1 MKAKNLKKIIT
12 LAVSV
17 LYVLVGF
24 LTGGLFFATTKSS
37 AATSILN
44 AVQNYGAIE
53 SGKYSYLYLGEY
65 PQRRVLEVTNG
76 TAEGKT
82 GWDTFPNFCPDSV
95 YVENTIKGYVAE
107 LNEQYYNKYLKD
119 NTSNPY
125 YQTVA
130 DHFTAANAANS
141 TTTNFGTYDWENSTV
156 LTFYPQQ
163 NFETKNLYFDYKTGY
178 YTLKTNVIY
187 PKSAQ
192 NNTPGEIAYPAG
204 TKFHTYNHMVDSLN
218 KNYGIYENGSTELT
232 HISTGYDAL
241 YSDLS
246 LTTETTGALRYNDNY
261 WKMELDI
268 GATSY
273 NPTAKG
279 QTYLYVVEPIKWRV
293 LSVNGNTAFI
303 VSENIIDSSHFNTHN
318 HGLEWKYSKIRSWLN
333 GENVQTYYGINPRTF
348 VASNRTFFDVAFTAS
363 IQNAIA
369 DTTIVQDNKQ
379 SRYAGK
385 IHYYTQEALDAY
397 KTTYENSN
405 GAGSWDKNNMGQ
417 QYTVEQRPSS
427 VSKVF
432 LLSKEEITTNGES
445 LGFTS
450 NNSRRAYNTDYAIDT
465 GNFENKFDSYNST
478 ATDFSQNI
486 NNGNG
491 GYWWTR
497 TSTDKDDYSC
507 FVYAGSQTGSTTSPY
522 IFMSC
527 GVRPAMNIDLSK
539 LDVASIAGNTQIGW
553 LETDG
558 VEPTQNGTADSP
570 VKLGYEAQAEDG
582 TKVNTSVAYSFEDNS
597 TYAGIVDEL
606 TAGTDMAS
614 IKSKM
619 GGSWQV
625 VSAEKIT
632 SGTYANKY
640 RSVIKVNYTDQP
652 TGTYLV
658 AMGLNTVSKARFAL
672 APITSK
678 FVNPTILDN
687 NVTSFYVSGVTYF
700 EVITDGL
707 DNKFII
713 YSSNNGV
720 LSSAN
725 IYAMLDANSS
735 NAGVGSFL
743 QGYVDNGNA
752 YDYVYFGEYPDTS
765 VAKKV
770 PFTDENADGIADIPY
785 GTFTT
790 ESVNVSNEIFKII
803 DELNDSYYN
812 DYLKNRTNSAIY
824 KSLVAE
830 KGSYPFADGSYN
842 WLDTTTTNNQGLY
855 KNDANLTA
863 EYFYPLED
871 FKNEKISFE
880 VRKGYYT
887 LLKDVTV
894 GSITYNTG
902 RKLCIFNEVID
913 TLMKNGT
920 YRTFNADGTI
930 KNTVQTQGTKRDAK
944 IASAT
949 VNTFQHNSN
958 RSWLR
963 DMNGDGVNVSY
974 NPFADRNS
982 IYLFEVNPIKW
993 GVMSIDGNLVRLITP
1008 DAVDGFMY
1016 NSGYGTNSWHH
1027 SYFRRWL
1034 NGIDRFMAADGS
1046 KIYIKES
1053 RSFIEMAFNDEEE
1066 SVIVPQLITTS
1077 AVGAYNGITT
1087 EYYTEE
1093 AAVNAGLTAEDVVL
1107 RPQSFDKITIIER
1120 TETPFSNLIAYNT
1133 DYSIAA
1139 GCHDY
1144 ALGEKQWVHNTR
1156 DNPNNYGSRYNGANV
1171 WSRTVYPGRESS
1183 SLYSAAGAHSYP
1195 NNEYA
1200 VCPII
1205 VIDLSKLNVSSV
1217 VPSDN
1222 GFVNGT
1228 ASNPVD
1234 ANASALASQNI
1245 FSIYSVN
1252 PNSFESSVGGSWKI
1266 YDVKNSATEGMYTHS
1281 VRVEYKGLSTNA
1293 MLSVAITDKSG
1304 KSVAFATIASGA
1316 TGSEGATFFSF
1327 DAPTNT
1333 TNDYVVAIYESI
1345 NNNMV
1350 ATNIFEE
1357 TKDGVIGFSGTIWLD
1372 PLMGNDRN
1380 SGMLEAYPI
1389 KTLARAMEIAG
1400 KTVTIIVKNT
1410 IYVTEDTVVDFGPDR
1425 DVTLIR
1431 WYDTKDDYLGGHVFE
1446 VGVWDSSLT
1455 EEQNLANKVK
1465 LTLNNFTIDGSNMY
1479 NGLSI
1484 DRKTV
1489 INVQNGDV
1497 VINSGFS
1504 AINNCIKLESENVY
1518 GGFIRVRNS
1527 SSLTINGGYFYRNYM
1542 TYKKMIYGGLI
1553 GAIDCNAT
1561 ITINGGEFDNTG
1573 VNGVVYQGGIVYAE
1587 NIKELTIN
1595 GGLFKNTQVSNFGSA
1610 VCVKSTPIVNIANA
1624 KFEGNLSGSSSST
1637 AGTIYI
1643 NKCIADFSNC
1653 EFYSNDAG
1661 RYGYW
1666 SACGAG
1672 LYIIES
1678 EVNITRCSFVDN
1690 YAIHS
1695 VGAIYIQ
1702 NKSTV
1707 VIKDSLFK
1715 DNVAR
1720 ANAGVIYIQA
1730 TSKLFVENCDFI
1742 NNKSETASAGAVY
1755 FVGQSN
1761 VKNANE
1767 GYFKNCRFIGNT
1779 APQGKGGAIYSEAK
1793 ILTLEDCEFLN
1804 NSSLSDGG
1812 AICTGN
1818 YTGELN
1824 IIGGSFVGNHTT
1836 AEYYSNGGAIHSY
1849 KNLTVDGVIFKDNYA
1864 INGGAI
1870 SRARQVYNP
1879 DGGQA
1884 SNVFYME
1891 DAQCGG
1897 EFVIKNSVFDG
1908 NYATST
1914 DVGIGGAILTQGE
1927 SNGTIEGCVFTNNR
1941 ALVGGAIL
1949 GGAGMYSTSE
1959 ATLNL
1964 IDCSFEN
1971 NTATGSFSYCHWDEE
1986 DVYTITGGGA
1996 VAMLGNAVNIE
2007 NSNFYSNK
2015 AVASGSGGGAVYTFS
2030 TCKIVN
2036 MTNSNFVGN
2045 TSTTY
2050 AAAVRVYNIEKNNN
2064 DSDAQIRVFDSCYFE
2079 DNGSDNLESSATL
2092 EVRGR
2097 PIRSA
2102 YDNIFTNLTFISNK
2116 TKSVLYTRGGI
2127 INDCYF
2133 GYNYGVAINTIHA
2146 TEIENTTIEYNK
2158 GAITHSS
2165 TVYLLNN
2172 TVIKNN
2178 FNATEDR
2185 GAVSVAASLYVEG
2198 RDIYVYD
2205 NYSNLKDTDG
2215 NLITNPYNL
2224 VLDADGNIVAN
2235 EDAIA
2240 SNILPRGT
2248 ITSIEVSKRLISGK
2262 IGISAN
2268 ESYVEDNLRIVKT
2281 GSLLVDP
2288 SIFVLDN
2295 AEKIGAELYY
2305 REDGIYLSLINKVG
2319 QINYTASDYYG
2330 VYDNQYHTID
2340 VKVFGLDRYTISYG
2354 LTEGTYDL
2362 TSAPMFRD
2370 VTLKDGSTT
2379 EVEGKTVYFKIS
2391 APGMADVTGS
2401 RTVKVAKRQV
2411 SLNINS
2417 IKKGLLTLY
2426 LGQVLTADQTVLNP
2440 YLTGVYAF
2448 DGDGAIIPGN
2458 FYLYGGTSGTTHVV
2472 GLTNTI
2478 DFCLRFVPNNPN
2490 YDVYT
2495 YQTKINVYLNVEV
2508 AYNNL
2513 WYLNGSYYPQDP
2525 SVSTDFA
2532 VVDGQ
2537 NGIDLNTMIGL
2548 IKDGGTLYLGS
2559 TYEIVA
2565 GKTVNLNIQKSLDI
2579 IKTGVHVAFSVASN
2593 AKLNI
2598 TAEKQA
2604 VLKINGFISPA
2615 VNSLPIFYN
2624 NGTISIVG
2632 INRNIIVRDNN
2643 GYLNSVYQGNG
2654 SGVYNNTGATLQLT
2668 DVVFCRFSSSDGG
2681 VIYNLG
2687 TATLT
2692 NCQIDGAYDMSS
2704 TIYAIKN
2711 GGAIYN
2717 KGTLNLYNTIIK
2729 DVDISSGSNVG
2740 HGGAIYIDDNS
2751 TFNMYNSFINGDTYF
2766 SAISSKNFG
2775 GGLYIGAGAKVYLED
2790 SKILGCRAFSGA
2802 GIYAEDS
2809 STSTPTE
2816 ITLVRCAIEE
2826 NILAYKED
2834 LKAGSGAGMY
2844 IGRYANLTIN
2854 GGSISDNTAY
2864 IYNFA
2869 KPEDSWVVS
2878 YTVFGTGGAI
2888 YAVGATITVSGA
2900 EFEDNKGASG
2910 GAVYLHTGCKASFEN
2925 SVFDNNTAIY
2935 FDSRSP
2941 GTQNGDGG
2949 GIYSYGSIIDIK
2961 QVDFIKN
2968 RSKLSAAIE
2977 AQGVST
2983 INIYGLN
2990 AKDNFSSN
2998 GIFGI
3003 HNRSIINVFD
3013 CYIVNNKSN
3022 SVFYTDTGTFNMY
3035 NGVISYNNSQV
3046 IDANN
3051 IDVNLYGGE
3060 ISHNTSRGITL
3071 RKNSRLVLDGV
3082 NILNNSAN
3090 GIYEVGNNIYIM
3102 DEVSTVKILSGKVL
3116 SAVKN
3121 SAYSG
3126 RYQDIYFSGL
3136 LDGTNLQFE
3145 FYGGEIDSVLFSK
3158 GLKAKIAGNV
3168 KVNIAIS
3175 SYFKNM
3181 NSIDSTETGEQR
3193 KISTVNIGVLD
3204 STSILKFRYLNS
3216 VRIDASY
3223 GFCNFSDEVTNEQ
3236 IEKQK
3241 SQIKIVDTT
3250 YGIVQILRS
3259 LATSIGNVNTE
3270 NTYVYFDPVNGDDSK
3285 TGLTI
3290 ADNAVKTWQAVVQR
3304 AKENNISKVYIVS
3317 TWALANGENIDGNNL
3332 TIVRLIN
3339 NLQMFSINS
3348 GVIATINNIVL
3359 DGGVT
3364 KPGDNAGGYK
3374 RNDLITN
3381 QGTLTLNNTTIKNA
3395 ISFSNASNIEK
3406 AIGCIYNLGTLNC
3419 NNCYFVGN
3427 GSNYA
3432 SGGAIYSIEGT
3443 TVKIADS
3450 FFENNYSDIDGG
3462 AIYIKSTDTKES
3474 SLTVTNTVFF
3484 NNRATKDGKSGGA
3497 IAIYGAS
3504 KDKVITPVRVKIDG
3518 CQFNGNASI
3527 NGGALY
3533 AYCADVE
3540 VKNSKFYN
3548 NRATAYG
3555 GAIRFKTSKVVIDN
3569 CEALEN
3575 KSTAAGT
3582 DGIFISVNNTEA
3594 FTLDG
3599 EATKISYKNVIV
3611 IGNRTTGDSVTY
3623 GDHFTTN
3630 YDIEVDNIKYI
3641 NNGTNKL
3648 GSQVIGYLTYF
3659 SLSDAKLNGVDYVAV
3674 RTFNNLHFENNI
3686 VGSGVIAINNVG
3698 FEARDIKII
3707 NNTSNATLL
3716 DVRVNKND
3724 VLIEEVYFEN
3734 NLCGNS
3740 GTGAEF
3746 LIYSGEAASK
3756 VNFDIKNF
3764 SSKNSQAQA
3773 IILYKVSNNVDMSLE
3788 NIRIDNFK
3796 GRAISLTGATDA
3808 QKVDTDVVLN
3818 NVIISNGK
3826 SSGVFYIGLGYCNSV
3841 TVNNVI
3847 CDGMNISRNINVTTV
3862 NSATFNNCYFRNGKG
3877 ASGSGINTNSP
3888 ITVNSCYFENNYSSE
3903 FGGAVYASAGATFS
3917 GCKFIK
3923 NRAYKTG
3930 GAVNLDG
3937 GSAIS
3942 SSFEGCYF
3950 EGNKVVC
3957 DKNKQ
3962 MTGYQGGGAIYAYD
3976 ILDIEGC
3983 IFRDNTSSICG
3994 GAIITRQTTNI
4005 VASEFYNNYS
4015 YSSGGA
4021 LFTNGANHVIDD
4033 CYFEGNI
4040 SEYSGAVIAHTNYG
4054 GAAKP
4059 MYLTNSRFVNNQ
4071 KLSIDGK
4078 GVVSISIGY
4087 SKIDNCI
4094 FEYNYSENEILS
4106 YGATL
4111 STLSNSNF
4119 VGNVAI
4125 DSNLAT
4131 LSGVKEVV
4139 RCNFYNNDVNIV
4151 LNHNGLLDNCEF
4163 GNNIIN
4169 AVHGII
4175 WSPNTINAHNCSFF
4189 GNISTAKKDSNYAN
4203 LFYSVDGC
4211 RHNFINCNFY
4221 DNVSQSARLTKTGLF
4236 YVNGG
4241 EVLLDGCYI
4250 SNNLAFNATA
4260 NSYEQ
4265 ASVQVAKGYLMMRE
4279 CVISAKQN
4287 SAFNICNQ
4295 GIVYIK
4301 KEAKPCLI
4309 TDCVV
4314 ENVNVGSGSVFVND
4328 GTLNIT
4334 NLHAY
4339 NNSSNN
4345 GSIITNRNI
4354 LNIAGE
4360 DTLFEY
4366 NLAET
4371 KGGSIYNANG
4381 GKLTISDGKF
4391 ANNTANNGGVIY
4403 NDLGANLTIEN
4414 GTFDSNTAVASAE
4427 GLADG
4432 NGGAIY
4438 NLGNLTINY
4447 GYFTKNLAQNGGAIY
4462 NLGNATINDAL
4473 LYKNYTTIA
4482 GGAICNTVETLAN
4495 QSDKTFVGNMI
4506 INYAELDNN
4515 NIYTG
4520 QTEEIFGS
4528 AIYNGAELTINDVL
4542 SKNSPANNKIK
4553 GGIYA
4558 SGQNSRTLIMGGDF
4572 KSGKHF
4578 YATDLADF
4586 VVCNATINLPSG
4598 ESIVANNA
4606 SMIFDNCYFTNEP
4619 GTRCINSINVNSTKN
4634 FVIRNSIFKDLSIG
4648 YSLITTTSSPE
4659 INLQNCILDNVI
4671 SYAVSTEGGFCNSF
4685 NGNINL
4691 TNCTVKNCNMANAF
4705 IFNHYD
4711 TVTYTDCYFS
4721 NNVANNLII
4730 SNGNTVINGCLFEN
4744 NDVTNIMN
4752 FMSGKAIIANTD
4764 VINNTCSNIVYVG
4777 EQITTPVMFIDNNNI
4792 TNNKVTDGAVKIAY
4806 SSSQDKKPGIQIGN
4820 GGKLVVKDN
4829 YLVDAN
4835 GNYIDSSKNPTT
4847 DQTKYVQSNVCL
4859 PNLATQK
4866 AYIVGGLA
4874 SGSCVGI
4881 NVYLVESG
4889 SSLYN
4894 EFVAIKPKDQ
4904 NNPILT
4910 ADINCLFYDNTS
4922 YGLALI
4928 DGNIVLVKSSEIS
4941 GDKVYVNNKAF
4952 LVDGEYKGFEKSDFE
4967 VYKNGVKVTDFNVLF
4982 AEDERTYLLNNFT
4995 ETCPKYA
5002 SLGSYDIWYK
5012 LVDLDGNNLLK
5023 SDGTAYNGVVN
5034 IALVKNVL
5042 TLVETPVARLSK
5054 GDSLSNA
5061 TFVGGRVVS
5070 DGKTVAGI
5078 WQFEETDTI
5087 PTENLAKYSAKF
5099 VAASNKIYTNEIT
5112 ANVSVEFLFNTVT
5125 YKTIAGINGD
5135 KPGFFVSGDKFTG
5148 ITLISEIVKLMAK
5161 NSVIIL
5167 DQTYNFV
5174 KNEDVK
5180 PNVNISIR
5188 HSAGTGLE
5196 FTMFT
5201 ISNETDVIVNFGG
5214 SVGRILIDGRN
5225 NNYAQKIFVNNS
5237 TLNLGANVEV
5247 LNFTQNENSEA
5258 LIINNGTLNIN
5269 GTTFNKNKNTA
5280 NLAEVTKG
5288 SLIYNKGKLVINS
5301 GNFVNN
5307 TMARSGSGD
5316 YIAIY
5321 GGVIYND
5328 RGNIVING
5336 GTFTKNGFTGA
5347 LNGYGGVIY
5356 NNQGNVDIC
5365 GGVFSN
5371 NTATYGGVIANKGG
5385 KILFSGGLIIAN
5397 SATIDSAVIYN
5408 DESDADQSKWGS
5420 VVYNGTNMIGNYIVN
5435 PDSAVASIKDV
5446 NLWVVFGV
5454 VLGVVMFGIF
5464 TGFMM
5469 HKARRGKQK

>member
-125 YQTVA
+125 YQIVA

-192 NNTPGEIAYPAG
+192 NNTPGEIAYSAG
-204 TKFHTYNHMVDSLN
+204 TKFHTYNHIVDSVS
-218 KNYGIYENGSTELT
+218 KFYGFVKDGTTDVVQEDQYNDLT
-232 HISTGYDAL
+232 LI
-241 YSDLS
+241 
-246 LTTETTGALRYNDNY
+246 TETTGFIRTNENN
-261 WKMELDI
+261 WKMSLDI

-273 NPTAKG
+273 NTTSRG
-279 QTYLYVVEPIKWRV
+279 QTYIYLVEPIKWRV
-293 LSVNGNTAFI
+293 LSITGNNALLLSESILDSVAFNYNN
-303 VSENIIDSSHFNTHN
+303 SQGT
-318 HGLEWKYSKIRSWLN
+318 EWAYSIIRSWMNSEDITFYKGGQGKLIASDKGFIDIAFTETIQSAIKSTTN
-333 GENVQTYYGINPRTF
+333 TQDTLRSYYNNSWHYYGHPEVGT
-348 VASNRTFFDVAFTAS
+348 DLY
-363 IQNAIA
+363 NAYA
-369 DTTIVQDNKQ
+369 AYTGGNAWDFSAALEPVPQTTD
-379 SRYAGK
+379 
-385 IHYYTQEALDAY
+385 
-397 KTTYENSN
+397 
-405 GAGSWDKNNMGQ
+405 
-417 QYTVEQRPSS
+417 
-427 VSKVF
+427 KVF
-432 LLSKEEITTNGES
+432 CLSATEARNADY
-445 LGFTS
+445 GFGSILS
-450 NNSRRAYNTDYAIDT
+450 NNTDYAIAT
-465 GNFENKFDSYNST
+465 GNGDRKLQGARSTLEEYSQGLDSS
-478 ATDFSQNI
+478 F
-486 NNGNG
+486 G
-491 GYWWTR
+491 GHWWSR
-497 TSTDKDDYSC
+497 SAP
-507 FVYAGSQTGSTTSPY
+507 AGSNAMIICHQHTGGVANNSINATL
-522 IFMSC
+522 

-539 LDVASIAGNTQIGW
+539 LDVASIGVNSKIGW

-570 VKLGYEAQAEDG
+570 VKLGYEAQTEDG
-582 TKVNTSVAYSFEDNS
+582 TKVNTSVAYSFEDNR
-597 TYAGIVDEL
+597 TYASIADEL
-606 TAGTDMAS
+606 TTGTDMAS

-640 RSVIKVNYTDQP
+640 RSVIKVNYTNQP

-658 AMGLNTVSKARFAL
+658 AMGLNTVSKTRFTL

-678 FVNPTILDN
+678 FVNPTTPDN
-687 NVTSFYVSGVTYF
+687 NVTSYYVSGVTYF
-700 EVITDGL
+700 EVITDSL

-725 IYAMLDANSS
+725 IYAMLDANS
-735 NAGVGSFL
+735 NTVGISSFL
-743 QGYVDNGNA
+743 QGYVDNGNT
-752 YDYVYFGEYPDTS
+752 YDYIYMGEYPKTS

-770 PFTDENADGIADIPY
+770 PFIDENADGIADMPY
-785 GTFTT
+785 GTFIT

-812 DYLKNRTNSAIY
+812 DYLKNNTNSPIY

-830 KGSYPFADGSYN
+830 KGSYPFADGNYN

-855 KNDANLTA
+855 KNDANLTV
-863 EYFYPLED
+863 EFFYPLED
-871 FKNEKISFE
+871 YQNEKISFDS
-880 VRKGYYT
+880 RNAYYT

-894 GSITYNTG
+894 GATTYKSGQKFHTYSNIVDIYHKFGLLRRVNT
-902 RKLCIFNEVID
+902 
-913 TLMKNGT
+913 NGT
-920 YRTFNADGTI
+920 LNAPTSISDVSLSSKVAGDGSNKTHVGNIINMTNWI
-930 KNTVQTQGTKRDAK
+930 KN
-944 IASAT
+944 
-949 VNTFQHNSN
+949 
-958 RSWLR
+958 L
-963 DMNGDGVNVSY
+963 NGDGVNVTMNYTKYGST
-974 NPFADRNS
+974 
-982 IYLFEVNPIKW
+982 YLFEVEPIKW
-993 GVMSIDGNLVRLITP
+993 RVLEVNGSQVTIVSDDLV
-1008 DAVDGFMY
+1008 DAVAFNY
-1016 NSGYGTNSWHH
+1016 TRTYSHEWQFSTIRS
-1027 SYFRRWL
+1027 WL
-1034 NGIDRFMAADGS
+1034 NGI
-1046 KIYIKES
+1046 
-1053 RSFIEMAFNDEEE
+1053 EE
-1066 SVIVPQLITTS
+1066 STIYTNTAS
-1077 AVGAYNGITT
+1077 NNTYK
-1087 EYYTEE
+1087 YYTSDLNFFNR
-1093 AAVNAGLTAEDVVL
+1093 AFGEDVQNAMIPKKIVQTNDMTQYQNVTYYYSQTL
-1107 RPQSFDKITIIER
+1107 LDQRIANHEKTYGEGSWTGQREAYVDRPVTYDKVWFLDYCGSR
-1120 TETPFSNLIAYNT
+1120 TDVEYFKAEWGFTRNSPNMTTYNS

-1139 GCHDY
+1139 GNNDSSI
-1144 ALGEKQWVHNTR
+1144 GSTKTVWEQNTR
-1156 DNPNNYGSRYNGANV
+1156 EKINSTNSSHAGSK
-1171 WSRTVYPGRESS
+1171 WSRTSYYGGGYAAWPLGGGDLDVRY
-1183 SLYSAAGAHSYP
+1183 SLGAWV
-1195 NNEYA
+1195 A
-1200 VCPII
+1200 TI
-1205 VIDLSKLNVSSV
+1205 IDLSRLNVSSV

-1222 GFVNGT
+1222 SFVNGT
-1228 ASNPVD
+1228 AGNPVD
-1234 ANASALASQNI
+1234 TNASALASQNT

-1252 PNSFESSVGGSWKI
+1252 PNSFESSVGGTWKVL
-1266 YDVKNSATEGMYTHS
+1266 DVKNSATEGMYTHS
-1281 VRVEYKGLSTNA
+1281 IRVEYKGLSTNA
-1293 MLSVAITDKSG
+1293 MLSVAITDKTG
-1304 KSVAFATIASGA
+1304 KSVGFATVASGA
-1316 TGSEGATFFSF
+1316 VGSNGATFFSF
-1327 DAPTNT
+1327 DAPTNI

-1372 PLMGNDRN
+1372 PVMGNDRN

-1389 KTLARAMEIAG
+1389 KTLERAMEIAG
-1400 KTVTIIVKNT
+1400 KTVTIIVKST
-1410 IYVTEDTVVDFGPDR
+1410 IYVTTDTVIDFGPDR

-1431 WYDTKDDYLGGHVFE
+1431 WYDTKNDYHGGYIFD

-1465 LTLNNFTIDGSNMY
+1465 LTLNNFTIDGSNMP
-1479 NGLSI
+1479 NGLSM

-1504 AINNCIKLESENVY
+1504 AINNCIKLDNEDVY

-1553 GAIDCNAT
+1553 GAINCDAT

-1573 VNGVVYQGGIVYAE
+1573 VNGVVYQGGVVFASD
-1587 NIKELTIN
+1587 IKELTVN
-1595 GGLFKNTQVSNFGSA
+1595 GGLFKNTQVSSFGCA
-1610 VCVKSTPIVNIANA
+1610 VCVKSTPIVNIVNA
-1624 KFEGNLSGSSSST
+1624 RFEGNKAGNSGGTSGAVYIEKCNANIRDCIFKNNASIASATSGAALYITSSEISIVNCSFIDNVAKNT
-1637 AGTIYI
+1637 AGAAFLAYSKAYFNGCEFSGNNANHGGAINILRSNRIYI
-1643 NKCIADFSNC
+1643 EDCD
-1653 EFYSNDAG
+1653 
-1661 RYGYW
+1661 
-1666 SACGAG
+1666 
-1672 LYIIES
+1672 
-1678 EVNITRCSFVDN
+1678 FVDN
-1690 YAIHS
+1690 YSRGGNSGA
-1695 VGAIYIQ
+1695 VRVEKLDNEAYLKDCRFVNNQAKNGDGGAIF
-1702 NKSTV
+1702 TE
-1707 VIKDSLFK
+1707 
-1715 DNVAR
+1715 AR
-1720 ANAGVIYIQA
+1720 ILEI
-1730 TSKLFVENCDFI
+1730 ENCDFI
-1742 NNKSETASAGAVY
+1742 NN
-1755 FVGQSN
+1755 
-1761 VKNANE
+1761 
-1767 GYFKNCRFIGNT
+1767 
-1779 APQGKGGAIYSEAK
+1779 
-1793 ILTLEDCEFLN
+1793 
-1804 NSSLSDGG
+1804 SSLSYGG
-1812 AICTGN
+1812 AICTSIN
-1818 YTGELN
+1818 TGELN
-1824 IIGGSFVGNHTT
+1824 IIGGSFIGNHTT
-1836 AEYYSNGGAIHSY
+1836 AEHYSNGGAIHSY
-1849 KNLTVDGVIFKDNYA
+1849 KNLTIDGVIFKGNYA
-1864 INGGAI
+1864 LNGGAI
-1870 SRARQVYNP
+1870 SRVRQIYNP
-1879 DGGQA
+1879 DNAQK
-1884 SNVFYME
+1884 SNVFYIE
-1891 DAQCGG
+1891 NEHGG
-1897 EFVIKNSVFDG
+1897 EFVIKNSIFDG

-1914 DVGIGGAILTQGE
+1914 TVGVGGAILTQGQ
-1927 SNGTIEGCVFTNNR
+1927 SNGVIDSCIFKNNT

-1949 GGAGMYSTSE
+1949 GGPGFKSKSNTFK
-1959 ATLNL
+1959 LDI

-1971 NTATGSFSYCHWDEE
+1971 NTATGSFSYCYWSEE

-2015 AVASGSGGGAVYTFS
+2015 AVASGSGGGAVCTTD
-2030 TCKIVN
+2030 TCKVIT
-2036 MTNSNFVGN
+2036 MINSSFIANE
-2045 TSTTY
+2045 SK
-2050 AAAVRVYNIEKNNN
+2050 AAGSAVKVYNDDNTVGALRNFEN
-2064 DSDAQIRVFDSCYFE
+2064 CYFE
-2079 DNGSDNLESSATL
+2079 DNGSSNLENAATFIVDGYPDIGSS
-2092 EVRGR
+2092 GNK
-2097 PIRSA
+2097 
-2102 YDNIFTNLTFISNK
+2102 YKNLTFIGNK
-2116 TKSVLYTRGGI
+2116 TKIALRTRGGVV
-2127 INDCYF
+2127 DGCYF
-2133 GYNYGVAINTIHA
+2133 AYNFGWAISSINSTTIK
-2146 TEIENTTIEYNK
+2146 NSTIEYNM
-2158 GAITHSS
+2158 GAIVSASS
-2165 TVYLLNN
+2165 MYILDN
-2172 TVIKNN
+2172 TTIKNN
-2178 FNATEDR
+2178 FNPT
-2185 GAVSVAASLYVEG
+2185 GAYGNVSMSSANFNLSGSNLY
-2198 RDIYVYD
+2198 IYD
-2205 NYSNLKDTDG
+2205 NYKNLKDESG
-2215 NLITNPYNL
+2215 NLIDNPYNL
-2224 VLDADGNIVAN
+2224 ILDSNGNIVAN
-2235 EDAIA
+2235 EDAIKNNVA
-2240 SNILPRGT
+2240 PYGSLTKIFVYNGLVK
-2248 ITSIEVSKRLISGK
+2248 SK
-2262 IGISAN
+2262 IGFSAN
-2268 ESYVEDNLRIVKT
+2268 ENKVEDNLNVVGNSSFAKFF
-2281 GSLLVDP
+2281 DP
-2288 SIFVLDN
+2288 DIFVLDN
-2295 AEKIGAELYY
+2295 AETIGAELYY
-2305 REDGIYLSLINKVG
+2305 KDKGIYLSLVNKAG
-2319 QINYTASDYYG
+2319 QINYTADDYYG
-2330 VYDNQYHTID
+2330 VYDNQYHTININ
-2340 VKVFGLDRYTISYG
+2340 VYGLSNYTISYG
-2354 LTEGTYDL
+2354 LTEGVYNL
-2362 TSAPMFRD
+2362 TSAPEFRD

-2391 APGMADVTGS
+2391 APGMAEVIDSRSVTIL
-2401 RTVKVAKRQV
+2401 KRQV
-2411 SLNINS
+2411 NLNINTNN
-2417 IKKGLLTLY
+2417 KGILSCY
-2426 LGQVLTADQTVLNP
+2426 LGQVLTADETVLNP
-2440 YLTGVYAF
+2440 YLTGVYAY
-2448 DGDGAIIPGN
+2448 DEEKVIIPGN
-2458 FYLYGGTSGTTHVV
+2458 FYLYGGQGGKKSH
-2472 GLTNTI
+2472 TI
-2478 DFCLRFVPNNPN
+2478 GVENSILFCLRFVPHNPN
-2490 YDVYT
+2490 YEVYN
-2495 YQTKINVYLNVEV
+2495 YPSYIGAFINTVVSYD
-2508 AYNNL
+2508 NL

-2565 GKTVNLNIQKSLDI
+2565 GKTVNLNIQKNLYI
-2579 IKTGVHVAFSVASN
+2579 IKTGVHLAFSVAST

-2604 VLKINGFISPA
+2604 VLKIKGFISPA

-2643 GYLNSVYQGNG
+2643 GYANSTYQGNG
-2654 SGVYNNTGATLQLT
+2654 GGVYNNTGATLQLT
-2668 DVVFCRFSSSDGG
+2668 DVVFCRFSSSYGG

-2704 TIYAIKN
+2704 TIYSLKN
-2711 GGAIYN
+2711 GGAIYSN
-2717 KGTLNLYNTIIK
+2717 GTLNLYNTIIK
-2729 DVDISSGSNVG
+2729 DAEISSGSNVG

-2751 TFNMYNSFINGDTYF
+2751 TFNMYNSFINGDTYY
-2766 SAISSKNFG
+2766 SAISSKNYG

-2816 ITLVRCAIEE
+2816 ITLVRCAIDE
-2826 NILAYKED
+2826 NILAYKEE
-2834 LKAGSGAGMY
+2834 LQVGCGAGMH
-2844 IGRYANLTIN
+2844 IGKYVNLTIN
-2854 GGSISDNTAY
+2854 SGSISDNTAY
-2864 IYNFA
+2864 FYNFA
-2869 KPEDSWVVS
+2869 TPSASWIKS
-2878 YTVFGTGGAI
+2878 SALFGNGGAI
-2888 YAVGATITVSGA
+2888 YATGLANIKVSGV
-2900 EFEDNKGASG
+2900 EISDNRAGHG

-2925 SVFDNNTAIY
+2925 CIFNNNQALY
-2935 FDSRSP
+2935 LNPSYPS
-2941 GTQNGDGG
+2941 NVYGDGG
-2949 GIYSYGSIIDIK
+2949 GIYSYGSTIDIK
-2961 QVDFIKN
+2961 QVDFVNN
-2968 RSKLSAAIE
+2968 RSNISAAIE
-2977 AQGVST
+2977 ATGNST
-2983 INIYGLN
+2983 VNIYGLN
-2990 AKDNFSSN
+2990 AIDNKSTH
-2998 GIFGI
+2998 GIIGI
-3003 HNRSIINVFD
+3003 HSSADVNIFD
-3013 CYIVNNKSN
+3013 CYIVNNKSS
-3022 SVFYTDTGTFNMY
+3022 SVFYAETGTFNMY
-3035 NGVISYNNSQV
+3035 NGVISYNNAMGLSANKT
-3046 IDANN
+3046 DAN
-3051 IDVNLYGGE
+3051 IYGGE
-3060 ISHNTSRGITL
+3060 ISYNTSRAIQLT
-3071 RKNSRLVLDGV
+3071 NNCRLVLDGA
-3082 NILNNSAN
+3082 NILNNCAS
-3090 GIYEVGNNIYIM
+3090 GIYDIGTNIYVM
-3102 DEVSTVKILSGKVL
+3102 DTVSTVKILSGKVL

-3121 SAYSG
+3121 SAFGG
-3126 RYQDIYFSGL
+3126 RYNDIYFYGL
-3136 LDGTNLQFE
+3136 SSTDLQFE
-3145 FYGGEIDSVLFSK
+3145 FYGGEIDSVSFAQ
-3158 GLKAKIAGNV
+3158 GVKAKISGNV
-3168 KVNIAIS
+3168 KVNVAIS
-3175 SYFKNM
+3175 SYFKNL
-3181 NSIDSTETGEQR
+3181 NSVDSTEVEEQK

-3204 STSILKFRYLNS
+3204 STSILKFRCLNS

-3223 GFCNFSDEVTNEQ
+3223 SFCRFSDEVTNEQ
-3236 IEKQK
+3236 IEIQK
-3241 SQIKIVDTT
+3241 SQIKLISTT

-3259 LATSIGNVNTE
+3259 LATSLSVNVE
-3270 NTYVYFDPVNGDDSK
+3270 NTYVYFDPVNGDDTK

-3290 ADNAVKTWQAVVQR
+3290 ADNAVKTWQTVVQR

-3317 TWALANGENIDGNNL
+3317 TWTLANGENIEGNNL
-3332 TIVRLIN
+3332 TIVRLIRD
-3339 NLQMFSINS
+3339 LQMISVNS
-3348 GVIATINNIVL
+3348 GVTATINNIVL
-3359 DGGVT
+3359 DGG
-3364 KPGDNAGGYK
+3364 NEISGYK
-3374 RNDLITN
+3374 RNNLIKN
-3381 QGTLTLNNTTIKNA
+3381 QGTLTLKDVTIKNA
-3395 ISFSNASNIEK
+3395 ISDMSVGERAFS
-3406 AIGCIYNLGTLNC
+3406 CIYNMGTLNC

-3427 GSNYA
+3427 GIIYN

-3443 TVKIADS
+3443 TVKITDS
-3450 FFENNYSDIDGG
+3450 FFENNYSNHDGG

-3474 SLTVTNTVFF
+3474 SLTITNSVFL
-3484 NNRATKDGKSGGA
+3484 NNRATSTGKSGGA

-3504 KDKVITPVRVKIDG
+3504 KDEVITPVRVKIDG
-3518 CQFNGNASI
+3518 CQFNGNAAI

-3540 VKNSKFYN
+3540 VKNSKFYS

-3569 CEALEN
+3569 CEALDN

-3582 DGIFISVNNTEA
+3582 DGIFISVYNTEA

-3599 EATKISYKNVIV
+3599 EATKISYKNVTV
-3611 IGNRTTGDSVTY
+3611 MGNRTTGDSVVY
-3623 GDHFTTN
+3623 GDHFTTK

-3659 SLSDAKLNGVDYVAV
+3659 SLSDAKLNGVDYVAA
-3674 RTFNNLHFENNI
+3674 RTFNNLYFENNV
-3686 VGSGVIAINNVG
+3686 VGSGVIAINDVG

-3707 NNTSNATLL
+3707 NNTSNVTLL

-3724 VLIEEVYFEN
+3724 VLIEDVYFEN
-3734 NLCGNS
+3734 NLCGNTGS
-3740 GTGAEF
+3740 GAEF
-3746 LIYSGEAASK
+3746 LIYSGDAASK
-3756 VNFDIKNF
+3756 VNFDVKNF
-3764 SSKNSQAQA
+3764 SSKNSQAQS
-3773 IILYKVSNNVDMSLE
+3773 IILYRVSNNVDMSLE

-3796 GRAISLTGATDA
+3796 GRAISLTGTTDA

-3826 SSGVFYIGLGYCNSV
+3826 TSGVFYIGLGYCNSV

-3847 CDGMNISRNINVTTV
+3847 CDGMNISRNVNVTTV

-3917 GCKFIK
+3917 GCKFI
-3923 NRAYKTG
+3923 NNSASKTG

-3937 GSAIS
+3937 GSTIS

-3950 EGNKVVC
+3950 EGNNIVC
-3957 DKNKQ
+3957 GKNKQ

-3976 ILDIEGC
+3976 ILNIEGC
-3983 IFRDNTSSICG
+3983 IFRDNTSNICG
-3994 GAIITRQTTNI
+3994 GAIMTRQTTNI

-4021 LFTNGANHVIDD
+4021 LFTNGANHVIDS

-4040 SEYSGAVIAHTNYG
+4040 SEYSGAAIAHINYG

-4071 KLSIDGK
+4071 KLSTDGR

-4106 YGATL
+4106 YIATL

-4131 LSGVKEVV
+4131 LGGVKEVV

-4163 GNNIIN
+4163 GNNTIN

-4175 WSPNTINAHNCSFF
+4175 WSSSTINAHNCSFF

-4211 RHNFINCNFY
+4211 RYNFVNCNFY
-4221 DNVSQSARLTKTGLF
+4221 DNIAYQAKVTKTGLF
-4236 YVNGG
+4236 FINGG
-4241 EVLLDGCYI
+4241 EILLDGCYI
-4250 SNNLAFNATA
+4250 SNNLAFNATL

-4265 ASVQVAKGYLMMRE
+4265 ASVHVAKGYLMMRG

-4301 KEAKPCLI
+4301 KNTKPCLI

-4314 ENVNVGSGSVFVND
+4314 ENINVGSGSVFVND

-4371 KGGSIYNANG
+4371 KGGNIYNANG
-4381 GKLTISDGKF
+4381 GRITISDGKF

-4447 GYFTKNLAQNGGAIY
+4447 GYFTQNLAQNGGAIY

-4482 GGAICNTVETLAN
+4482 GGAICNTVETLAD

-4528 AIYNGAELTINDVL
+4528 AIYNGSELTINDVL

-4578 YATDLADF
+4578 YATNLAEF
-4586 VVCNATINLPSG
+4586 IVCNATISLPSG

-4619 GTRCINSINVNSTKN
+4619 DTRCINSINVNSTKN
-4634 FVIRNSIFKDLSIG
+4634 FVIRNSTFKDLSIG

-4659 INLQNCILDNVI
+4659 INLQNCIFDNVI

-4730 SNGNTVINGCLFEN
+4730 SNGKTVINGCLFEN

-4764 VINNTCSNIVYVG
+4764 VINNTCSNVVYVG
-4777 EQITTPVMFIDNNNI
+4777 EQITTPVIFIDNNNI

-4894 EFVAIKPKDQ
+4894 EFIAIKPKDQ

-4941 GDKVYVNNKAF
+4941 GDKVYVNNKVF
-4952 LVDGEYKGFEKSDFE
+4952 LVDGEYKCFEKSDFE

-4982 AEDERTYLLNNFT
+4982 AEDERAYFSNNFT

-5023 SDGTAYNGVVN
+5023 SDGTTYNGVVN

-5099 VAASNKIYTNEIT
+5099 VAASNEIYTNEIT

-5125 YKTIAGINGD
+5125 YKTKAGINGD
-5135 KPGFFVSGDKFTG
+5135 KPGFFVGGDKFTG

-5188 HSAGTGLE
+5188 HSAGLE

-5247 LNFTQNENSEA
+5247 LKFTQNINSEA

-5269 GTTFNKNKNTA
+5269 GTTFTSNKNIA
-5280 NLAEVTKG
+5280 NQAEVTKG

-5307 TMARSGSGD
+5307 TMARSGSDD

-5328 RGNIVING
+5328 RGDIIING

-5385 KILFSGGLIIAN
+5385 KIVFSGGLIIAN

-5454 VLGVVMFGIF
+5454 VLGVAMFGIF
-5464 TGFMM
+5464 AGFMM